1 MRDEFEIYS
10 KAAAFM
16 SDFVFKTNRKK
27 TVDKDQREQVKNHN
41 REREA
46 RGNVDDGRITTGS
59 RRSKQNEPVLFL

>member
-27 TVDKDQREQVKNHN
+27 TVDKDQREHVKNHN
-41 REREA
+41 RERE
-46 RGNVDDGRITTGS
+46 RDQ
-59 RRSKQNEPVLFL
+59 KQC